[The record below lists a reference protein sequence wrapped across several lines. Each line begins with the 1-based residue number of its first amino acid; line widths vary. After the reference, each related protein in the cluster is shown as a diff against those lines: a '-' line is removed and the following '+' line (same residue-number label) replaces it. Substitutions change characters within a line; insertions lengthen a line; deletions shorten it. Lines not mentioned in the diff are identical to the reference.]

1 MGFYYAFY
9 NCDGTGTIPD
19 FYSNTNPNGFPGY
32 YAKFQNGLPDPDFWG
47 VCFHIAPTLDIP
59 PPPNV
64 ANISWSDPLLNYDVF
79 NSCDQCKQT
88 DVVQIL
94 ENCDDSLD
102 IICLQ
107 NTLALGTFVQ
117 YNGKCYTV
125 KEVPSCSATIPITY
139 STGLYYKT
147 CESCKQALPQVNY
160 ALINCDTGD
169 ITYTSTDLSAYVTPA
184 GQAITISGS
193 DACFQVTVEENI
205 PPGTPVTVTDSFLS
219 CELCGS
225 DYYLLK
231 ACPSDDTI
239 ESIVTYTDLSAYVG
253 GVITLATCP
262 DICWEVS
269 ETELNSNAQE
279 VQFLGEY
286 TDCEDCNVNVLPAIC
301 VTFTNIS
308 SLPEG
313 FSYIDSLGSVEKI
326 TLAGNASIEKVCA
339 LSWDINTFITVTQ
352 FGNCV
357 NGECPPVPEPKR
369 KVTPGYDTPAC
380 STEYYERVECSFSEW
395 MYKDVLERRYGISNC
410 CPEDLMKWE
419 IKHEMLMLDVLINPD
434 YTCAVSNTCGCPQ
447 PCDCGYL
454 SHTVSS
460 STCNSQTN

>member
-1 MGFYYAFY
+1 MALYYRFY
-9 NCDGTGTIPD
+9 NCDGGGVAFWSLPD
-19 FYSNTNPNGFPGY
+19 NTFPGAY
-32 YAKFQNGLPDPDFWG
+32 IKFQSGLPDPDFLG
-47 VCFHIAPTLDIP
+47 VCFHIAPINQPNP
-59 PPPNV
+59 PTNI
-64 ANISWSDPLLNYDVF
+64 ANIDWTTADYDVF
-79 NSCDQCKQT
+79 GGCDACKQP
-88 DVVQIL
+88 DKVQIL
-94 ENCDDSLD
+94 ENCDNSLD

-107 NTLALGTFVQ
+107 NTLALGTWVQ
-117 YNGKCYTV
+117 YNGKCYEV

-139 STGLYYKT
+139 STGLYYKD

-169 ITYTSTDLSAYVTPA
+169 ITYTSTDLSAYVNPPE
-184 GQAITISGS
+184 QAITINGS
-193 DACFQVTVEENI
+193 DDCFQVRVEENT
-205 PPGTPVTVTDSFLS
+205 PPGTPVTVTGEFLS

-231 ACPSDDTI
+231 ACPPNDDI
-239 ESIVTYTDLSAYVG
+239 ASIVTYTDLFDYVG
-253 GVITLATCP
+253 SVITLETCP

-279 VQFLGEY
+279 VIFLESY
-286 TDCEDCNVNVLPAIC
+286 EDCTDCIVAILPAKC
-301 VTFTNIS
+301 VTFTNT
-308 SLPEG
+308 LNFATG
-313 FSYIDSLGSVEKI
+313 FEYTDYLGNIQKETI
-326 TLAGNASIEKVCA
+326 AGKGSIEKVCA
-339 LSWDINTFITVTQ
+339 LDWDANLAIAVTE
-352 FGNCV
+352 FGNCI
-357 NGECPPVPEPKR
+357 NGECPPIPQPKR
-369 KVTPGYDTPAC
+369 RVTPGYDTPAC

-454 SHTVSS
+454 SLTVSS